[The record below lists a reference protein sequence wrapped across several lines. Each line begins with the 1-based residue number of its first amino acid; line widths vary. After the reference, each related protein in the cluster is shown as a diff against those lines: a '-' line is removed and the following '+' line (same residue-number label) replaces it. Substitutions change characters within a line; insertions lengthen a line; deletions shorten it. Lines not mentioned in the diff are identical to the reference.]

1 MTSCACVCFQSGAD
15 EAGTGGIGAL
25 IDRMKRLNQTAEEMS
40 QEELVKR
47 FEKVG
52 ALNAER
58 KFCVPRVCAFALVY
72 HVRISKHFNKTANTI
87 CAKFITAC

>member
-1 MTSCACVCFQSGAD
+1 MCFQSGADEAGTGGIGALMTSCSCVCFQSGAD

-58 KFCVPRVCAFALVY
+58 KFRVCRAARTSLL
-72 HVRISKHFNKTANTI
+72 
-87 CAKFITAC
+87 